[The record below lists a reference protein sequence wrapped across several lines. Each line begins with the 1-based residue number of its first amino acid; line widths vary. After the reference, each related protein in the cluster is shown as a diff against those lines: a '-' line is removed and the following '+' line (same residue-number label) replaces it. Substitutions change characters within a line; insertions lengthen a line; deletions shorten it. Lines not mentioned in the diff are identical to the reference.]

1 MENEAGNE
9 GDFLLFRKKYLL
21 LLLSVCL
28 TSKNLPIQ
36 LQKKMGIK
44 HLFLLRM
51 SKAANVKF
59 VSGFCKFVNAS
70 ER

>member
-1 MENEAGNE
+1 M
-9 GDFLLFRKKYLL
+9 
-21 LLLSVCL
+21 CL

-51 SKAANVKF
+51 SEAANVEF
-59 VSGFCKFVNAS
+59 VSGFCKFANANVRLYFKLLALGDRVS
-70 ER
+70 NFDN